1 MMVDGRPEGT
11 PVDHL
16 LLFPGEKIET
26 KRKEVS
32 CLALYS
38 MENIVNNYV
47 IPLYADIP
55 KLYLCGDH
63 FEMYRNMESL
73 GCIAGIDIF

>member
-1 MMVDGRPEGT
+1 MCHRNEMYNV
-11 PVDHL
+11 
-16 LLFPGEKIET
+16 
-26 KRKEVS
+26 
-32 CLALYS
+32 
-38 MENIVNNYV
+38 ENTVNNYV

>member
-1 MMVDGRPEGT
+1 MMVDGRPEGA

-32 CLALYS
+32 CLALYR
-38 MENIVNNYV
+38 M
-47 IPLYADIP
+47 
-55 KLYLCGDH
+55 GTW
-63 FEMYRNMESL
+63 
-73 GCIAGIDIF
+73 